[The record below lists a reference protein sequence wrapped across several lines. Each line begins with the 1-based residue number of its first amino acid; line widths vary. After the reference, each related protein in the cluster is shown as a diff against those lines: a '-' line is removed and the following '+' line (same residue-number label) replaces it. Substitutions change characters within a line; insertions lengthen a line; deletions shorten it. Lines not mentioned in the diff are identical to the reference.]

1 MPAPFG
7 FFCGLLAQNHSLLV
21 PCAPVKWKET
31 SMPETPPFEVAGV
44 KGCFF
49 VCFVFNARDQA
60 EGLLSTC

>member
-1 MPAPFG
+1 
-7 FFCGLLAQNHSLLV
+7 
-21 PCAPVKWKET
+21 
-31 SMPETPPFEVAGV
+31 MPETPPFEVAGV